1 MRRLSFV
8 LAALLAAGCQVDTEG
23 AACETDA
30 HCPDGQACGLDRTCS
45 ARAAACD
52 ERCTPG
58 EKKCTEDG
66 PTATIT
72 ICDTTRDAVCG
83 SWEPLDACA
92 AGLVCAADAPAC
104 ACRTVKDGSY
114 YFDPDPDP
122 ATVAVAEVAP
132 TGAASP
138 SGCRLEGIEEAL
150 AKAADFGEGGRAVFA
165 GDAFVHAI
173 ASSPFTIPAGVTL
186 TTTAPND
193 PSRAVLTI
201 ASLGSASSP
210 AVVLQPGA
218 ALEGFTLRNEG
229 ATTGVGVGVVG
240 DGTMVPEMRHVRVLA
255 RKSETEAF
263 ATGIAI
269 GEGCGAEFEEVA
281 VNGASGPA
289 LFVDSGADAQ
299 TTLVRGGAFE
309 SSQHGIEIRSG
320 RLTVEPGEQP
330 TRLAGNR
337 HHGLFATHR
346 DAEPYPAILLS
357 VTGAEVTEN
366 DETALRLADVPLSSN
381 LTMAALEIHANRATT
396 EVSEHANGR
405 KAGGVVLQGEPPASF
420 SFRASRVYGNG
431 GDQVGVYSSSPW
443 WLAGLDP
450 GAEPTSP
457 CEVALPNVFACP
469 STDSDSS
476 LMYAWPTTVNATW
489 NVWDVEPPSTT
500 DVTRATFLPTYRSRC
515 STKPTRLP
523 ACARIP

>member
-1 MRRLSFV
+1 MRRLAFV
-8 LAALLAAGCQVDTEG
+8 VAALLAAGCQVDTEG

-30 HCPDGQACGLDRTCS
+30 HCPSGQACGLDGTCS
-45 ARAAACD
+45 TRAAACD

-66 PTATIT
+66 PIATIT

-83 SWEPLDACA
+83 SWEQPDACA
-92 AGLVCAADAPAC
+92 AGLVCAADGPAC
-104 ACRTVKDGSY
+104 ACPTVTSGEY
-114 YFDPDPDP
+114 HFDPARVGIAD
-122 ATVAVAEVAP
+122 VAP

-138 SGCRLEGIEEAL
+138 SACRLDRIEDAL
-150 AKAADFGEGGRAVFA
+150 AKAAEYGTGGRAVFA
-165 GDAFVHAI
+165 GEAFEYAI
-173 ASSPFTIPAGVTL
+173 EAAPFAVPAGVTL
-186 TTTAPND
+186 KTTAPGD

-201 ASLGSASSP
+201 ASLESASSP

-218 ALEGFTLRNEG
+218 ALEGFTIRNEG
-229 ATTGVGVGVVG
+229 AATGAGVAFVC
-240 DGTMVPEMRHVRVLA
+240 DGSTVPEVRRVRVLA

-263 ATGIAI
+263 ATGVAI
-269 GEGCGAEFEEVA
+269 GEGCGAKLEEV
-281 VNGASGPA
+281 VVKGASGPA
-289 LFVDSGADAQ
+289 LFVDSGSDAP

-320 RLTVEPGEQP
+320 RLTVESGEQP
-330 TRLAGNR
+330 TRLAANR
-337 HHGLFATHR
+337 GYGLFATHR
-346 DAEPYPAILLS
+346 DAEPYPAIILS
-357 VTGAEVTEN
+357 VTGADVTDN
-366 DETALRLADVPLSSN
+366 DETGLRLADVPLSSN

-396 EVSEHANGR
+396 EFSEHANGR
-405 KAGGVVLQGEPPASF
+405 KAGGVVLQGEPPALF

-457 CEVALPNVFACP
+457 CDAALPNVFACP
-469 STDSDSS
+469 STDSDRS

-489 NVWDVEPPSTT
+489 NVWDIEPPSTA
-500 DVTRATFLPTYRSRC
+500 DVTRATALPTYRSRC
-515 STKPTRLP
+515 STKPTGLP